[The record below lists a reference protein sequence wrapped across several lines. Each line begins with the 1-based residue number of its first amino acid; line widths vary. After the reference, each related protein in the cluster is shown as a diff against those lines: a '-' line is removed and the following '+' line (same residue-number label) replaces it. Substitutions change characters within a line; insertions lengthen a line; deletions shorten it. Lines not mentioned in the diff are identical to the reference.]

1 MKDREVHYFTEDG
14 SYGSAKRLVR
24 IVTTDWSDD
33 DWQQVEEATDSE
45 RRSVAISIETKHKN
59 KGLKS

>member
-1 MKDREVHYFTEDG
+1 MKDREVQYFTEDG

-24 IVTTDWSDD
+24 IITTDWSDD

-45 RRSVAISIETKHKN
+45 RRSVALSIETKHKN
-59 KGLKS
+59 KEK

>member
-1 MKDREVHYFTEDG
+1 MKDREVHYFTGDG
-14 SYGSAKRLVR
+14 DYGVSKKLIR

-33 DWQQVEEATDSE
+33 DWNEVHDSPALK
-45 RRSVAISIETKHKN
+45 RWSVAVAIETKHKN

>member
-1 MKDREVHYFTEDG
+1 MKDREVQYFTEDG

-45 RRSVAISIETKHKN
+45 RRNVAIAIETKHKN
-59 KGLKS
+59 KES

>member
-1 MKDREVHYFTEDG
+1 MKDREVQYFTEDG

-24 IVTTDWSDD
+24 IVTTGWSDD
-33 DWQQVEEATDSE
+33 DWQQIEEASDSE
-45 RRSVAISIETKHKN
+45 RWSLAISIENKHKN

>member
-1 MKDREVHYFTEDG
+1 MKDREVQYFTEDG
-14 SYGSAKRLVR
+14 SYGAGRVL

-33 DWQQVEEATDSE
+33 DWQQIEEASDSE
-45 RRSVAISIETKHKN
+45 RWSLAISIENKHKN